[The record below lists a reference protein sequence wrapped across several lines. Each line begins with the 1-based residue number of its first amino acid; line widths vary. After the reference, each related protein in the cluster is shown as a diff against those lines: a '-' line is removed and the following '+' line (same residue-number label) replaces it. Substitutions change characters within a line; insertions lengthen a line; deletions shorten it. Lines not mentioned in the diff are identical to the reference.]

1 MIKYL
6 LTFYRKLLMPVKV
19 SIQRVIDLFTCCA
32 HPIILITFDICCEDG
47 GNYYDETTTN
57 YDSLSTLWLLHVAQ

>member
-1 MIKYL
+1 
-6 LTFYRKLLMPVKV
+6 MPVKV

-47 GNYYDETTTN
+47 GNYDETTTN
-57 YDSLSTLWLLHVAQ
+57 YDSLSTL